1 MKWYAML
8 VCAGALMAGGSPR
21 LVLSKSFPG
30 SVPPY
35 SQVTVART
43 GEVEYREAPDEELP
57 LKFKLRETEAAELF
71 GLVEKL
77 DYFRKPLESPT
88 KVAFMGT
95 KDFRYEDGERK
106 SEAKFNY
113 TEDVDARSLADWFER
128 MSESAQRR
136 IELDRAA
143 KYDRLGVVKAL
154 TLLEFAM
161 ENKRIVGASQFLPT
175 LDRIAKNEGYMHTAR
190 MRAAALAESIRKAAA
205 E

>member
-8 VCAGALMAGGSPR
+8 VCAGALMAADSPR

-35 SQVTVART
+35 SEVTVVRT
-43 GEVEYREAPDEELP
+43 GDVEYREAPGEDLP
-57 LKFKLRETEAAELF
+57 VKFKLRETEAAELF
-71 GLVEKL
+71 ALVEKV
-77 DYFRKPLESPT
+77 DYFRKPLESPA
-88 KVAFMGT
+88 KVAFMGA

-106 SEAKFNY
+106 GEAKFNY
-113 TEDVDARSLADWFER
+113 TEDVNARSVADWFER
-128 MSESAQRR
+128 MSESAQRS
-136 IELDRAA
+136 IDLDRAA

-154 TLLEFAM
+154 TLLEFEM

-190 MRAAALAESIRKAAA
+190 MRAAALADSIRKAAA